1 MPPFPYLE
9 YLLPLSRN
17 PGHPSRTSSPP
28 PQAEQYLASLI
39 SWRHPEAP
47 LDRATLTA
55 LTTAAAAA
63 SAPSAAGPGKQQP
76 AQQSQAGGGGGGGG
90 GSTWSAVGAGGGS
103 AYGSVTG
110 GCAGVLAG
118 RLAAWRH
125 ALHSLYGTYRGG
137 SCHVFYVI
145 NTVRQIVFSLN
156 AVAPDPSTP
165 QHYSG
170 YAVSGGILNTCKQ
183 ASWPPDRGLFAR
195 AEGLTVGLAAFYG
208 TAAPSNPEAFPVPAA
223 VTLPQFTSTRS
234 PRCIPILSDPTPSL
248 VTIEVS
254 A

>member
-1 MPPFPYLE
+1 MS
-9 YLLPLSRN
+9 SRD
-17 PGHPSRTSSPP
+17 PRRASPP
-28 PQAEQYLASLI
+28 SYPLPQAEQYLASLI

-63 SAPSAAGPGKQQP
+63 SAPPAAGPGKQQP
-76 AQQSQAGGGGGGGG
+76 GPQGSSVGGGGGGGG

-103 AYGSVTG
+103 AHGSVTG

-145 NTVRQIVFSLN
+145 NTVRLLPNLN
-156 AVAPDPSTP
+156 AVTQMY
-165 QHYSG
+165 QHLNIKASLRFQAALRYLQGG
-170 YAVSGGILNTCKQ
+170 YGR
-183 ASWPPDRGLFAR
+183 PERGVLAR
-195 AEGLTVGLAAFYG
+195 AQRF
-208 TAAPSNPEAFPVPAA
+208 
-223 VTLPQFTSTRS
+223 
-234 PRCIPILSDPTPSL
+234 
-248 VTIEVS
+248 
-254 A
+254 